1 MNFEVIDNLFQVAVL
16 GSAALAALILALR
29 HRSRH
34 LLILALGY
42 ACFSMGTLYYMLHLA
57 IMGNVPQIFYVSE
70 ISWLAAYL
78 YFLSL
83 QILRAERLRRR
94 MRPLPAAAAAL
105 TAALVLI
112 FRMLGPSYLTSL
124 IFALTLG
131 AIAYL
136 CAFHLQSVPAQRGL
150 NVHLLLCVAL
160 QLLLFVVSSYLNDF
174 TRFNLYFA
182 VDIALT
188 IALAA
193 LLPLTLR
200 EVAKG

>member
-1 MNFEVIDNLFQVAVL
+1 MNFELIDNLLQVALL
-16 GSAALAALILALR
+16 GGAAIASLALALR

-42 ACFSMGTLYYMLHLA
+42 ACFSMGTLYYLLHLA
-57 IMGNVPQIFYVSE
+57 IMGDNPQVFYVSE

-78 YFLSL
+78 CFLSK
-83 QILRAERLRRR
+83 QILRAEQLHFRLRA
-94 MRPLPAAAAAL
+94 LPTVGAAL

-112 FRMLGPSYLTSL
+112 FRMLGPSYLMSL
-124 IFALTLG
+124 LFALTLG
-131 AIAYL
+131 AIVYL
-136 CAFHLQSVPAQRGL
+136 SAFRLHCTPRRLDA
-150 NVHLLLCVAL
+150 HLLCCIAL
-160 QLLLFVVSSYLNDF
+160 QLLLFIVSDFFEDF

-188 IALAA
+188 ASLAA

-200 EVAKG
+200 EVA